1 MVAEWFLLAF
11 FRLHL
16 LQKNEKTY
24 SPGGEYAQNCTGKNS
39 ASKRPPM
46 AQVGKK
52 VRDRCQ
58 ECGLCALQWR
68 GTGHFQ
74 RTGANKASA
83 RGQRPRTCASRVS
96 AVGPKVRTGASKG
109 AEEGKVS
116 ADLRQE
122 CGLCALQWRGT
133 GHFQPTCASRA
144 SAELP
149 QTAARLRPA
158 APAGTQ
164 RSQRRNQR
172 RMIPQ
177 VSRSFRCQLCFPP
190 LTSYR
195 STSVESP
202 SQR

>member
-1 MVAEWFLLAF
+1 MKRETGAEWFLLAF

-83 RGQRPRTCASRVS
+83 RGQRPRTCAS
-96 AVGPKVRTGASKG
+96 
-109 AEEGKVS
+109 
-116 ADLRQE
+116 Q
-122 CGLCALQWRGT
+122 
-133 GHFQPTCASRA
+133 A

-158 APAGTQ
+158 ALAGTQ

>member
-1 MVAEWFLLAF
+1 MKKRIPREENTRRIVQGRTVLVRGRPWRRSGKKCVTGARNVGCA
-11 FRLHL
+11 R
-16 LQKNEKTY
+16 Y
-24 SPGGEYAQNCTGKNS
+24 SGAGQGTSSGPAPTR
-39 ASKRPPM
+39 RPP
-46 AQVGKK
+46 
-52 VRDRCQ
+52 
-58 ECGLCALQWR
+58 
-68 GTGHFQ
+68 
-74 RTGANKASA
+74 

-122 CGLCALQWRGT
+122 CGLYALRRRGT

-164 RSQRRNQR
+164 RSQWRNQR